1 MKIRK
6 YYLYISTMLV
16 AILLA
21 SYGIVMS
28 DKAEQS
34 KRDLDGQYD
43 RAYYDLTMYMSNVES
58 LLAETMIVSH
68 PDNTSETL
76 EQIWKQADLAQE
88 NLSVLPAGQN
98 VFSKTSKFLNQLS
111 NLADSA
117 KEYLI
122 ATGDIPE
129 SYRNELGKMHEYSM
143 VLSQDLQDLE
153 SLVSQG
159 SNFWDN
165 FENED
170 NAGNDNNLLG
180 NLDRDLKDMPEIVY
194 DGQYSDH
201 LQLAEPKG
209 LQGEQISGDQAIE
222 IMKSILEQ
230 TGASPKNV
238 IVSYEI
244 EGKIPAYSIEITM
257 IDGSK
262 ATANISKQGGS
273 LIWYLWNKESTDDVN
288 VTMASAMSYGADFLK
303 SIGYEDMVPTHGET
317 VYNSTTGNVITIN
330 YCYQQDGVSIYPD
343 LVRLRID
350 GTDGTIIGVEANGYL
365 NCHTTRTIDSPILSI
380 EDANKYITEDATI
393 NSTTLCIIPTD
404 FGTEILTYELN
415 IKYKDKVYLVY
426 INCNTGKEENIVI
439 KENN

>member
-159 SNFWDN
+159 SHFWDN

-303 SIGYEDMVPTHGET
+303 SIGYEDMVSTHGET

-426 INCNTGKEENIVI
+426 INSNTGKEENIVI